1 MAAFNS
7 CDGDAHYLAGG
18 QSLIPALNLRL
29 VAPDLL
35 VDITGIDELKGIQRT
50 GAEIRVGALTRHAEL
65 LRSKLIAE
73 ALPLL
78 ASAVPFV
85 AHPAIRNKGTFGGSL
100 ALADP
105 AAEFP
110 AVALALRARMEI
122 FSGKTRRYVDADDF
136 FLGLYET
143 ALQPGELLT
152 AVTLPAARPTHLFV
166 FDELARRRGDFAT
179 VGLAIALEHT
189 AAGIENPRIV
199 FFSIGPSP
207 KRAKSAE
214 LVLQGSMVDEQTVE
228 AVVDSLDN
236 DLNPEDD
243 PTMSAKTRMHLAR
256 VLLRRNL
263 NRLSNKLQTGK
274 NHRRD

>member
-1 MAAFNS
+1 MTTFNS
-7 CDGDAHYLAGG
+7 CDGHAHYLAGG

-35 VDITGIDELKGIQRT
+35 IDINGIDELRGIQRSA
-50 GAEIRVGALTRHAEL
+50 AEIRVGALTRHVEL
-65 LRSKLIAE
+65 LRSSLIAE
-73 ALPLL
+73 TVPLL
-78 ASAVPFV
+78 ASAIPFV

-122 FSGKTRRYVDADDF
+122 FSGKTRRSVDADDF
-136 FLGLYET
+136 FLGLYQT
-143 ALQPGELLT
+143 ALQPSELLT
-152 AVTLPAARPTHLFV
+152 AVTLPAAKPSQLFV

-179 VGLAIALEHT
+179 VGLAIALEYT
-189 AAGIENPRIV
+189 TAGIENPRIV
-199 FFSIGPSP
+199 FFAIGPTP

-214 LVLQGSMVDEQTVE
+214 LALQGSTVDEQTVE

-236 DLNPEDD
+236 DLDPDDD

-263 NRLSNKLQTGK
+263 NRLSNKLQNGK
-274 NHRRD
+274 NHRRE